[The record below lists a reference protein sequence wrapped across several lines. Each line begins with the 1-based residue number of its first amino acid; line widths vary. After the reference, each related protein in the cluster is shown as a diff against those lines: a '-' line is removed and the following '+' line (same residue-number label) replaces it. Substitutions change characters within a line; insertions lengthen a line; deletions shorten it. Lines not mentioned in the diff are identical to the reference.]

1 MTNLERLKEL
11 KNKLA
16 DRFPSEYEQDYNDIL
31 ELATLTS
38 DDEAQVTSWANSV
51 IANFEAKHGG
61 LYAEVFSAQ
70 EQPMPQDETQPD
82 EQPTQPVKRGRGRPP
97 KISTPRPATQSQPMP
112 MQTPT
117 PMSLPTNMQD
127 QTAQLVQAILGIVG
141 QSQVNRGVDETEVR
155 RIVEDI
161 ISNKKIGINE
171 LSSEV
176 LAALQAVQQIKIFV
190 PSLGYIQSKAD
201 NKPKS
206 PLFWKVMD
214 DVLNGNNVMLIGEA
228 GTGKTYLA
236 KEVASY
242 LNRAVSTINCSQWT
256 SPIEILGG
264 YTMDGYEEG
273 KLIKAWS
280 GTEETG
286 DVGKGHLLILDEMPK
301 LDPNTAGLFNDAL
314 ALTHESD
321 PKRNKIQSTEG
332 KSYSKGKD
340 FGCIATGNVYPN
352 KLDPKYAANNKQD
365 ASLLD
370 RFSGSVYFVGYD
382 EAIEKSLVNAFIFEV
397 GTRLRQV
404 IKDNGY
410 EAVFSFRTFS
420 SFQRAWQIEALRRMK
435 NEKGESSGISPE
447 EGKNF
452 MTALDSF
459 ISTFNAP
466 QQDVI
471 RNFINYDNVKSQ
483 YLPVMLEEI
492 RQGKITAEE
501 PAMQMPVEM
510 KPEN

>member
-11 KNKLA
+11 KNRLG
-16 DRFPSEYEQDYNDIL
+16 DRFPSEYEQDYSDLL
-31 ELATLTS
+31 ELANLS
-38 DDEAQVTSWANSV
+38 GDDDSQVVSWSNSV
-51 IANFEAKHGG
+51 IANFEAKHSG
-61 LYAEVFSAQ
+61 LYSEVFAPTQ
-70 EQPMPQDETQPD
+70 DDQTTPDTQQDE
-82 EQPTQPVKRGRGRPP
+82 EPTIPVKRGRGRPP
-97 KISTPRPATQSQPMP
+97 KNPIPRPATPSQPTPSSSPMP
-112 MQTPT
+112 MQT
-117 PMSLPTNMQD
+117 SD
-127 QTAQLVQAILGIVG
+127 QSAQLVQAILAVVQG
-141 QSQVNRGVDETEVR
+141 SQTQRGVDEAEVR

-161 ISNKKIGINE
+161 INNKKIGINE

-190 PSLGYIQSKAD
+190 PSLGYVQNKAD

-206 PLFWKVMD
+206 NLFWKVMD

-236 KEVASY
+236 KEVANY

-286 DVGKGHLLILDEMPK
+286 DVGQGHILILDEMPK

-332 KSYSKGKD
+332 KSYSKGKN

-352 KLDPKYAANNKQD
+352 KLDPKYGANNKQD

-382 EAIEKSLVNAFIFEV
+382 EAIEKSLVNPFIFEL

-420 SFQRAWQIEALRRMK
+420 SFQRAWQIEGLRRMK
-435 NEKGESSGISPE
+435 IEQGESSGITPE

-459 ISTFNAP
+459 ISTFNDP
-466 QQDVI
+466 QQVI
-471 RNFINYDNVKSQ
+471 IKNFINYDNVKAK
-483 YLPVMLEEI
+483 YLPVMMEDI

-510 KPEN
+510 KP

>member
-1 MTNLERLKEL
+1 MTNLDRLKEL
-11 KNKLA
+11 KSKLA
-16 DRFPSEYEQDYNDIL
+16 DRFPSEYDQDYSDIL
-31 ELATLTS
+31 ELANLS
-38 DDEAQVTSWANSV
+38 GDEDSQVLSWANALV
-51 IANFEAKHGG
+51 ANFEAKHGG

-97 KISTPRPATQSQPMP
+97 KITTPRPSTSSQPMP

-117 PMSLPTNMQD
+117 PVPMNQPD
-127 QTAQLVQAILGIVG
+127 QSAQLVQAILAIVQG
-141 QSQVNRGVDETEVR
+141 SQAQRGVDEAEVR
-155 RIVEDI
+155 RIVDDI
-161 ISNKKIGINE
+161 INNRKIGINE

-190 PSLGYIQSKAD
+190 PSLGYVQSKAD

-206 PLFWKVMD
+206 SLFWKVMD

-236 KEVASY
+236 KEVARY

-286 DVGKGHLLILDEMPK
+286 DVGKGHILILDEMPK

-321 PKRNKIQSTEG
+321 PTRNKIQSTEG
-332 KSYSKGKD
+332 KSYSKGKN

-352 KLDPKYAANNKQD
+352 KLDPKYGANNKQD

-382 EAIEKSLVNAFIFEV
+382 EAIEKSLVNPFIFEV
-397 GTRLRQV
+397 GTKLREV
-404 IKDNGY
+404 IKNNGY

-435 NEKGESSGISPE
+435 NEKGESSGITPE

-471 RNFINYDNVKSQ
+471 RNFIDYDNVKAQ
-483 YLPVMLEEI
+483 YLPVMMEEI
-492 RQGKITAEE
+492 RQGKITEEE
-501 PAMQMPVEM
+501 PSMQMPVEI
-510 KPEN
+510 KSQA